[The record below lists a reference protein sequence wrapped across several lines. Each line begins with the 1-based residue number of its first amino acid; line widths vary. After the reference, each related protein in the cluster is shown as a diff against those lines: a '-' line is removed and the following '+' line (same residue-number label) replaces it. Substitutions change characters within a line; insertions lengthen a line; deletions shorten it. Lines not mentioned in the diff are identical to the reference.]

1 MLKLSIMIAMV
12 GHITYTVNAVF
23 FLNIVSGIPNS
34 LYHISLYMNSGV
46 SLLLVGRC
54 IRYPKLDIVA

>member
-1 MLKLSIMIAMV
+1 MTLKLNVRMVMV
-12 GHITYTVNAVF
+12 GHITYTIIAVF

-54 IRYPKLDIVA
+54 IR